1 MQKILQ
7 AGLTAGMSTTEGIHS
22 SKPTWVDPAV
32 SKSKSFLL
40 PADFIPNTQST
51 VTLRGKNGD
60 IQVPR
65 LNIGAWSWGDTATW
79 HWSPEELPAVKEAW
93 KLLVENGLNWI
104 DTAQAYGSGES
115 ERICGELFKGL
126 KREEYII
133 QTKWYVV
140 PDNLKNILSPS
151 HAPTKF
157 LRESLERMGLEYIDV
172 YLVHGHIHA
181 SSLAQ
186 VAKGLAECVEL
197 GLTKTV
203 GVANYDEG
211 DMVKLAEELEKYGI
225 PLATNQC
232 EFSVLRRHP
241 ELSGLLQAC
250 HDRGIVFQSYSSLA
264 QGRLTGKY
272 TVDNPAPKTY
282 RFSSYDMK
290 DIEPTVEVLSAIG
303 KGHGKNPASVA
314 LNYNLSKG
322 IVPTVG
328 IRKPEQARDAIEA
341 FGWRLSAEETERIDK
356 VSMSGKTTALWQQ
369 G

>member
-32 SKSKSFLL
+32 DSTKVLM
-40 PADFIPNTQST
+40 PEDFIPTAET
-51 VTLRGKNGD
+51 KVTLRGAKGD
-60 IQVPR
+60 IQAPR
-65 LNIGAWSWGDTATW
+65 INIGAWSWGDTATW
-79 HWSPEELPAVKEAW
+79 QWSPEELPHLKEAW
-93 KLLVENGLNWI
+93 KLLLENGLNWI

-126 KREEYII
+126 NRQDYII
-133 QTKWYVV
+133 QTKWFVV
-140 PDNLKNILSPS
+140 PDNLKNLLSPS

-157 LRESLERMGLEYIDV
+157 LKESLDRFGLDYIDV

-181 SSLAQ
+181 SSISQ
-186 VAKGLAECVEL
+186 VAKGLAECVEQ

-211 DMVKLAEELEKYGI
+211 DMIKLADELQKYGV

-241 ELSGLLQAC
+241 EFSGLLQAC

-272 TVDNPAPKTY
+272 TVDNPPPKTH

-290 DIEPTVEVLSAIG
+290 DLEPTLEVLRSIG
-303 KGHGKNPASVA
+303 QSHGKNPASVA
-314 LNYNLSKG
+314 LNYNLIKG
-322 IVPTVG
+322 IVATVG
-328 IRKPEQARDAIEA
+328 IRNPLHAQDAIDA
-341 FGWRLSAEETERIDK
+341 FGWRLSADELKRIDE
-356 VSMSGKTTALWQQ
+356 VSMSGKTTKLWQQ

>member
-7 AGLTAGMSTTEGIHS
+7 TGLTAGMSTTEGIHS
-22 SKPTWVDPAV
+22 SNPTRVDSDFDGTKV
-32 SKSKSFLL
+32 LL
-40 PADFIPNTQST
+40 PEDFIPTAET
-51 VTLRGKNGD
+51 KVILRGAKGD
-60 IQVPR
+60 IHAPR
-65 LNIGAWSWGDTATW
+65 INIGAWSWGDTATW
-79 HWSPEELPAVKEAW
+79 HWSPEELPQVKEAW
-93 KLLVENGLNWI
+93 KLLLENGINWI

-126 KREEYII
+126 NRQDYII

-140 PDNLKNILSPS
+140 PDNFKNLLSPS

-157 LRESLERMGLEYIDV
+157 LKESLDRFGLDYIDV
-172 YLVHGHIHA
+172 YLVHGPIHI

-186 VAKGLAECVEL
+186 VAKGLAECVEQ

-203 GVANYDEG
+203 GVANSSEEDMIRLADE
-211 DMVKLAEELEKYGI
+211 LQKYGV

-232 EFSVLRRHP
+232 EFSVLRRQP

-272 TVDNPAPKTY
+272 TVDNPPPTTY

-290 DIEPTVEVLSAIG
+290 DVKPTLEVLRSIG
-303 KGHGKNPASVA
+303 QDHGKNPASVA

-328 IRKPEQARDAIEA
+328 IRKPSQAQDAIDA
-341 FGWRLSAEETERIDK
+341 FGWRLSTDEIKRIDA
-356 VSMSGKTTALWQQ
+356 VSMSGSTTILWQQ